1 MNHLPCLRLS
11 PPENRKHGPQ
21 REVGRHAGLRGPVVC
36 PPREPVDN
44 HSQISPALVGLRQ
57 QVACQGRQTRR
68 IFTQDSFSRKSA
80 QTVGL
85 CFTQE
90 QTAGKRSHMAWT
102 GSPSFGQWLSQELNG
117 AEDALAE
124 GWSLP
129 HSLQGSDALLEFE
142 QAHVFG
148 KGWALAGRAADWPTV
163 GARRVLTVGGVP
175 LVVVRDAAG
184 ELSAF
189 VNICRHRGHPLVAE
203 GDRAGPLLGCRY
215 HGWSYDLEG
224 RLVAAPGLELCAKTA
239 EALALQP
246 IRVELWCG
254 LVFVGL
260 SSDAPP
266 LSGEFAP
273 AAGAPAEAMISSYQE
288 HGRSRL
294 TFAADWKRVQ
304 DNVVEC
310 YHCAGVHSR
319 TLERMYRADAFQEAG
334 WQGRCRYGTAELRD
348 LPGVH
353 HSIQLFPGTL
363 VFLDPV
369 MGLLARIHP
378 ERPDLTVM
386 DVIWLVAPDADAAL
400 ADRFIDLW
408 SRTLAED
415 QAILAAQHAAL
426 ASGRLARG
434 RLVAGREDAVA
445 GAQRLVL
452 AAYRTGL
459 AA

>member
-1 MNHLPCLRLS
+1 
-11 PPENRKHGPQ
+11 
-21 REVGRHAGLRGPVVC
+21 
-36 PPREPVDN
+36 
-44 HSQISPALVGLRQ
+44 
-57 QVACQGRQTRR
+57 
-68 IFTQDSFSRKSA
+68 
-80 QTVGL
+80 
-85 CFTQE
+85 
-90 QTAGKRSHMAWT
+90 MAWT
-102 GSPSFGQWLSQELNG
+102 GSPPFDLWLSQELDG
-117 AEDALAE
+117 AEEALAE

-129 HSLQGSDALLEFE
+129 HSLQGSDALLAFE

-148 KGWALAGRAADWPTV
+148 KGWALAGRASDWPTA
-163 GARRVLTVGGVP
+163 GARRVLTVGRVP

-184 ELSAF
+184 ALSAF
-189 VNICRHRGHPLVAE
+189 VNICRHRGHPLAVE

-215 HGWSYDLEG
+215 HGWSYDLDG
-224 RLVAAPGLELCAKTA
+224 RLVAAPGLEPCAKTA
-239 EALALQP
+239 NALALQP
-246 IRVELWCG
+246 VRLETWRG
-254 LVFVGL
+254 LVFVSL
-260 SSDAPP
+260 ASDAPP
-266 LSGEFAP
+266 LSD
-273 AAGAPAEAMISSYQE
+273 EAMITGYRE
-288 HGRSRL
+288 HGRSSL

-319 TLERMYRADAFQEAG
+319 TLERMYRADAFHEAG

-348 LPGVH
+348 LPGLH

-369 MGLLARIHP
+369 MGLLARIRS
-378 ERPDLTVM
+378 EQPDRTVM
-386 DVIWLVAPDADAAL
+386 DVIWLVAPDADTAL
-400 ADRFIDLW
+400 AERFIDLW

-415 QAILAAQHAAL
+415 QAILAAQHVAL

-452 AAYRTGL
+452 AAYRAGL